1 MARKFRFRL
10 NSPGV
15 IEWMQAS
22 LPGPVM
28 AAAQEMAGYIDS
40 DLPVSVQLTS
50 SRADG
55 RPVGLVTITHPKG
68 LASQAKHG
76 TLTQAAAK
84 AGLDV
89 TRYAP

>member
-1 MARKFRFRL
+1 MANKHRFRL

-15 IEWMQAS
+15 VEWMKAN

-28 AAAQEMAGYIDS
+28 AATEEMAGYIDP
-40 DLPVSVQLTS
+40 DLPVSVQLTT
-50 SRADG
+50 SRGDG
-55 RPVGLVTITHPKG
+55 RPVGLVTITDPKG

-84 AGLDV
+84 AGFDV
-89 TRYAP
+89 TRYVP